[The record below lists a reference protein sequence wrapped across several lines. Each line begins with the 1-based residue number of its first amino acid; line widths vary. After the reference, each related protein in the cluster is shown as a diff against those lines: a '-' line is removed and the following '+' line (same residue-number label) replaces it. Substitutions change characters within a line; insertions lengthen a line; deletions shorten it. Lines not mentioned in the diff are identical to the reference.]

1 MFFRARPRRQ
11 ALIAEEVL
19 PRAASFFVPA
29 ATQHFHTESSSVRPK
44 RLSLHQDHLK
54 EYSNMPKFINPFTDV
69 GFKRIF
75 GQEINKDL
83 LIDFLNA
90 LLEGERQVKDIQFLD
105 KELLPMYENDRR
117 LIYDVYCTDENGE
130 QFIVEM
136 QNKEHVNFRERTIF
150 YLSQAIARQGEKG
163 VDWRFDL
170 KAVYGVFF
178 LNFML
183 TDLPRKL
190 RTDIV
195 LADRVTHEQFS
206 DKMRYIFLQLPLF
219 TKEESECD
227 TDFERW
233 IYVLKNME
241 TLQRLPF
248 KARNAVFQKLEEIV
262 DIAAMSKEDRMKYD
276 ESIKVYR
283 DRLAIIEYE
292 RRKGL
297 AEGLAKG
304 ERNKQIEIACNLK
317 RMGLATETIAQATG
331 LAPEAIEQL

>member
-1 MFFRARPRRQ
+1 
-11 ALIAEEVL
+11 
-19 PRAASFFVPA
+19 
-29 ATQHFHTESSSVRPK
+29 
-44 RLSLHQDHLK
+44 
-54 EYSNMPKFINPFTDV
+54 MPKFINPFTDV

-90 LLEGERQVKDIQFLD
+90 LLEGERQVKDIRFLD

-195 LADRVTHEQFS
+195 LADRDTHEQFS

>member
-1 MFFRARPRRQ
+1 
-11 ALIAEEVL
+11 
-19 PRAASFFVPA
+19 
-29 ATQHFHTESSSVRPK
+29 
-44 RLSLHQDHLK
+44 
-54 EYSNMPKFINPFTDV
+54 
-69 GFKRIF
+69 
-75 GQEINKDL
+75 
-83 LIDFLNA
+83 
-90 LLEGERQVKDIQFLD
+90 
-105 KELLPMYENDRR
+105 
-117 LIYDVYCTDENGE
+117 
-130 QFIVEM
+130 
-136 QNKEHVNFRERTIF
+136 
-150 YLSQAIARQGEKG
+150 
-163 VDWRFDL
+163 
-170 KAVYGVFF
+170 
-178 LNFML
+178 ML

-195 LADRVTHEQFS
+195 LADRDTHEQFS

-304 ERNKQIEIACNLK
+304 EAKGIAKGERNKQIEIACNLK
-317 RMGLATETIAQATG
+317 RMGLATEAIAQATG
-331 LAPEAIEQL
+331 LTPEAIEQL

>member
-1 MFFRARPRRQ
+1 MA
-11 ALIAEEVL
+11 
-19 PRAASFFVPA
+19 
-29 ATQHFHTESSSVRPK
+29 
-44 RLSLHQDHLK
+44 
-54 EYSNMPKFINPFTDV
+54 KFINPFTDM

-90 LLEGERQVKDIQFLD
+90 LLMGERRVKDIRFLD
-105 KELLPMYENDRR
+105 KELLPEYENDRS
-117 LIYDVYCTDENGE
+117 LIYDIYCTDENGE

-136 QNKEHVNFRERTIF
+136 QNREHVNFRERTLY

-163 VDWRFDL
+163 TGWQFDL

-178 LNFML
+178 LNFRL
-183 TDLPRKL
+183 SDLPQKL

-195 LADRVTHEQFS
+195 LCDRDTHELFT
-206 DKMRYIFLQLPLF
+206 DKMRYIFLELPLF
-219 TKEESECD
+219 DKEESECE

-248 KARNAVFQKLEEIV
+248 KARNAVFQKLEQIV
-262 DIAAMSKEDRMKYD
+262 DIAALSKEDRMKYD

-283 DRLAIIEYE
+283 DKLAIMAFE
-292 RRKGL
+292 RQKGQ
-297 AEGLAKG
+297 AEGRAEGKLEVA
-304 ERNKQIEIACNLK
+304 RNLK
-317 RMGLATETIAQATG
+317 QMGLATEAIAQATG
-331 LAPEAIEQL
+331 LTAETIEAL

>member
-1 MFFRARPRRQ
+1 
-11 ALIAEEVL
+11 
-19 PRAASFFVPA
+19 
-29 ATQHFHTESSSVRPK
+29 
-44 RLSLHQDHLK
+44 
-54 EYSNMPKFINPFTDV
+54 MPKFINPFTDV

-90 LLEGERQVKDIQFLD
+90 LLEGERQVKDIRFLD

-195 LADRVTHEQFS
+195 LADRDTHEQFS

-304 ERNKQIEIACNLK
+304 EAKGIAKGERNKQIEIACNLK

>member
-1 MFFRARPRRQ
+1 MAR
-11 ALIAEEVL
+11 
-19 PRAASFFVPA
+19 
-29 ATQHFHTESSSVRPK
+29 
-44 RLSLHQDHLK
+44 
-54 EYSNMPKFINPFTDV
+54 FINPFTDM

-90 LLEGERQVKDIQFLD
+90 LLKGERRVKDIRFLD
-105 KELLPMYENDRR
+105 KELLPEYENDRS
-117 LIYDVYCTDENGE
+117 LIYDIYCTDENGE

-136 QNKEHVNFRERTIF
+136 QNREHVNFRERTLY

-163 VDWRFDL
+163 TGWQFDL

-178 LNFML
+178 LNFRL
-183 TDLPRKL
+183 SDLPQKL

-195 LADRVTHEQFS
+195 LCDRDTHELFT
-206 DKMRYIFLQLPLF
+206 DKMRYIFLELPLF
-219 TKEESECD
+219 DKEESECE

-248 KARNAVFQKLEEIV
+248 KARNAVFQKLEQIV
-262 DIAAMSKEDRMKYD
+262 DIAALSKEDRMKYD

-283 DRLAIIEYE
+283 DKLAIMAFE
-292 RRKGL
+292 RQKGQ
-297 AEGLAKG
+297 AEGRAEGKLEVA
-304 ERNKQIEIACNLK
+304 RNLK
-317 RMGLATETIAQATG
+317 QMGLATEAIAQATG
-331 LAPEAIEQL
+331 LAPDVVGQL

>member
-1 MFFRARPRRQ
+1 MA
-11 ALIAEEVL
+11 
-19 PRAASFFVPA
+19 
-29 ATQHFHTESSSVRPK
+29 
-44 RLSLHQDHLK
+44 
-54 EYSNMPKFINPFTDV
+54 KFINPFTDM

-90 LLEGERQVKDIQFLD
+90 LLKGERRVKDIRFLD
-105 KELLPMYENDRR
+105 KELLPEYENDRS
-117 LIYDVYCTDENGE
+117 LIYDIYCTDENGE

-136 QNKEHVNFRERTIF
+136 QNREHVNFRERTLY

-163 VDWRFDL
+163 TGWQFDL

-178 LNFML
+178 LNFRL
-183 TDLPRKL
+183 SDLPQKL

-195 LADRVTHEQFS
+195 LCDRDTHELFT
-206 DKMRYIFLQLPLF
+206 DKMRYIFLELPLF
-219 TKEESECD
+219 DKEESECE

-248 KARNAVFQKLEEIV
+248 KARNAVFQKLEQIV
-262 DIAAMSKEDRMKYD
+262 DIAALSKEDRMKYD

-283 DRLAIIEYE
+283 DKLAIMAFE
-292 RRKGL
+292 RQKGQ
-297 AEGLAKG
+297 AEGREEGKLEVA
-304 ERNKQIEIACNLK
+304 RNLK
-317 RMGLATETIAQATG
+317 QMGLATEAIAQATG
-331 LAPEAIEQL
+331 LTAETIGAL